1 MHGTR
6 RAVLPVRTPQRVSGR
21 TYLWLKAGH
30 VIAVIAWYAGLFYI
44 FRLFVYH
51 VQQRHD
57 PSVRA
62 TLEVMERRLVRAI
75 MNPAMIV
82 AISCGGA
89 MLYAQPSLLRMP
101 WMHAKLGAVV
111 FLLGYHGLS
120 SWVRARFAEGKF
132 VLSETA
138 CRVTNEVPT
147 VLLFVIVIAVI
158 VRP

>member
-1 MHGTR
+1 M
-6 RAVLPVRTPQRVSGR
+6 SGSG
-21 TYLWLKAGH
+21 YLWLKAWH

-51 VQQRHD
+51 VQHRD
-57 PSVRA
+57 DRTVTA
-62 TLEVMERRLVRAI
+62 TLEVMERRLLRAI
-75 MNPAMIV
+75 MTPSMVIAL
-82 AISCGGA
+82 GFGTA
-89 MLYAQPSLLRMP
+89 MLLRNPGLVQMP

-111 FLLGYHGLS
+111 CLLGYHGLAA
-120 SWVRARFAEGKF
+120 WVRRKFAAGEF

-138 CRVTNEVPT
+138 CRWINEVPT

>member
-1 MHGTR
+1 VT
-6 RAVLPVRTPQRVSGR
+6 GR

-51 VQQRHD
+51 VQKRNEAA
-57 PSVRA
+57 VTA

-75 MNPAMIV
+75 MNPAMVV
-82 AISCGGA
+82 ALGCGIG
-89 MLYAQPSLLRMP
+89 MLSAQPALLRAP
-101 WMHAKLGAVV
+101 WMHAKLGAVL
-111 FLLGYHGLS
+111 FLLGYHGYA
-120 SWVRARFAEGKF
+120 SWVRKRFAEGRY

-138 CRVTNEVPT
+138 CRVINEVPT
-147 VLLFVIVIAVI
+147 LLLFVIVIAVI